1 MLILNKNNPS
11 ISLYYLGSKIA
22 EFMKSSS
29 QEDFHLTEL
38 YSEFNISIP
47 ITFNRFM
54 LVLDWLEIIGLIKS
68 NNKGKIQYVYNGTD
82 N

>member
-1 MLILNKNNPS
+1 MLILNKNHPS

-22 EFMKSSS
+22 EFMKLSS

-38 YSEFNISIP
+38 YILFDIYTP

-54 LVLDWLEIIGLIKS
+54 LTLDWLQMVGLIRS
-68 NNKGKIQYVYNGTD
+68 NSKGKIYYVPKGTD

>member
-1 MLILNKNNPS
+1 MLILNKNHPS

-22 EFMKSSS
+22 EYMKLSS

-38 YSEFNISIP
+38 YILFDIYTP

-54 LVLDWLEIIGLIKS
+54 LTLDWLQMIGLIKS
-68 NNKGKIQYVYNGTD
+68 NSKGKIYYVPKRTN